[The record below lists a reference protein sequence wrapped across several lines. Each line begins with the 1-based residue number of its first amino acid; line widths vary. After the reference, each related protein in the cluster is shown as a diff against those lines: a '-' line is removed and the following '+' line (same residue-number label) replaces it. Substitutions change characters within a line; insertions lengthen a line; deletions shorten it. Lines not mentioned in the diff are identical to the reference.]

1 MRHTTT
7 GDLCLSRLSFE
18 EEAAEVRRDKT
29 EETCL
34 SLEDGTEVAEVRWN
48 MIEVIDSKRGTE
60 RPERMRLNEMKV
72 YTNAFEESRYL
83 R

>member
-1 MRHTTT
+1 M
-7 GDLCLSRLSFE
+7 
-18 EEAAEVRRDKT
+18 
-29 EETCL
+29 